1 MESKLIQSDNF
12 VNLQSKPNIP
22 FMKELAFII
31 LTAGCVISC
40 TGTSEKQEKIS
51 GDTVRQS
58 YEVSVGR
65 PSGKVEI
72 RLEKDT
78 ILPNENRVG
87 LTIRNNS
94 PHTIQTGKIHYF
106 DRWNGKEWERVY
118 PELTDDN
125 TIITFDAIGYE
136 LSPGKELTLYAR
148 LYRFAYHYAAGKYRI
163 CWPITEEGKKRTLI
177 KEVYIKE

>member
-22 FMKELAFII
+22 FMKKLAFII

-94 PHTIQTGKIHYF
+94 PHTIQTGRTHFLIST
-106 DRWNGKEWERVY
+106 DGTERNGNESTQNLQMTTQSLRSMPSDTNFHQEK
-118 PELTDDN
+118 N
-125 TIITFDAIGYE
+125 
-136 LSPGKELTLYAR
+136 
-148 LYRFAYHYAAGKYRI
+148 
-163 CWPITEEGKKRTLI
+163 
-177 KEVYIKE
+177 